1 MDDFINE
8 PSSHDEGADFQDR
21 LRTMLGEADVMSI
34 LFTRVAQSLII
45 DFRRTDKVGPR
56 IMTDEIVASAHD
68 RFLSFGRLRPLLP
81 LPEQLTLAFWTPAVR
96 EFRDSGMLDTLTQR
110 SLRDGGESLVGEVR
124 DSYEFLLHLEQQY
137 LRDMVR
143 GVGMRTLWERA
154 SE

>member
-1 MDDFINE
+1 MDDSE
-8 PSSHDEGADFQDR
+8 LHDDSDEFREKLSA
-21 LRTMLGEADVMSI
+21 MLGEADVMSI

-45 DFRRTDKVGPR
+45 DFRRTVDIGPR

-96 EFRDSGMLDTLTQR
+96 EFNESGMLEVLTDR
-110 SLRDGGESLVGEVR
+110 ARRDDGENLVAEVR
-124 DSYEFLLHLEQQY
+124 DSYEFLLQLERQY

-143 GVGMRTLWERA
+143 GVGMRTLWKRA
-154 SE
+154 PE

>member
-1 MDDFINE
+1 MDDSELQDNA
-8 PSSHDEGADFQDR
+8 GDFQER
-21 LRTMLGEADVMSI
+21 LRAMIGGADVMSI

-45 DFRRTDKVGPR
+45 DFRRAGEVGPR
-56 IMTDEIVASAHD
+56 IMTDEIVATAHD

-96 EFRDSGMLDTLTQR
+96 EFNDSGMLKALTDR
-110 SLRDGGESLVGEVR
+110 SRTDGGDALVREARES
-124 DSYEFLLHLEQQY
+124 YQFLLQLEQQY

-154 SE
+154 RE